1 MPPIPQRNSAI
12 AARFRDVQTELR
24 RLRPQTAPGTLTNR
38 TTNGVTR
45 RARPA
50 VRRTTGTSGPAR
62 WS

>member
-1 MPPIPQRNSAI
+1 MPPLPQRNSAI

-24 RLRPQTAPGTLTNR
+24 RNRAQTAPGTLTNR

-45 RARPA
+45 RVRPSG
-50 VRRTTGTSGPAR
+50 RRTTGASGPAR